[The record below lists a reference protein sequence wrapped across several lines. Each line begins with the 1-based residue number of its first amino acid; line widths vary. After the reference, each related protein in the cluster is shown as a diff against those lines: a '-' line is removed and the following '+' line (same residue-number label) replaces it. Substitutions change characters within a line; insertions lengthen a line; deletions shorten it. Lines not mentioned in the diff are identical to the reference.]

1 MRIAVSPGDWCCE
14 KAVDSTGGVGVKAH
28 NLARVVDAGGGRRGC
43 TRAVNCREAATSVQE
58 TVKIG
63 TVTEVPAHNLA
74 RVVDAGG
81 GRRGCTRD
89 VNCREAATSV
99 QEAVRKI

>member
-43 TRAVNCREAATSVQE
+43 TRDVNCREPATSVQE
-58 TVKIG
+58 AVGKI
-63 TVTEVPAHNLA
+63 VAAHNLA
-74 RVVDAGG
+74 RVVDASDIHI
-81 GRRGCTRD
+81 GCPRD
-89 VNCREAATSV
+89 VNCREPATSV
-99 QEAVRKI
+99 QEAVGST